1 MSSRLRKIQ
10 KRFRNSTL
18 EELTA
23 LGAWQQW
30 LPVPTSP
37 ADSTDNLVHI
47 FDVDRFLS
55 IYNRPVRRRQVSH
68 ASSPVMPEVG
78 VVRNPVDGR
87 VYIVGSERNDT
98 NGVEAVEGLTTLHLI
113 DGTSFT
119 CEVFRRVR
127 DVGGIDADPGHY
139 VEQSLGQFYFDVEL
153 RSVSDER
160 DAEAVYTTNYFAF
173 TSCKT
178 LKKNDRIQFADGRS
192 MMVESPY
199 TDAGFYAARLSDIPD
214 TRKDVVITVAVK
226 ADPNQGSGYNPY
238 DGTDGTTATTP
249 TSYNITAWVG
259 YHLSEQIMGNLAFND
274 LPVFIDYSNIGF
286 APKTG
291 DLIVIDDITHSVSMV
306 RSNDKVKQ
314 YQCICGRS

>member
-1 MSSRLRKIQ
+1 MSSRLKRIQ
-10 KRFRNSTL
+10 KKFRKTTL

-30 LPVPTSP
+30 LPVPAST
-37 ADSTDNLVHI
+37 ADSSDNLVHM

-68 ASSPVMPEVG
+68 APSPVMPEVG
-78 VVRNPVDGR
+78 VVRNPVDGQI
-87 VYIVGSERNDT
+87 YIVGSERNDT
-98 NGVEAVEGLTTLHLI
+98 NGSEAIEGLTTLHLI
-113 DGTSFT
+113 DDTSFS

-127 DVGGIDADPGHY
+127 DVGGTDADPGHY
-139 VEQSLGQFYFDVEL
+139 IEQSLGTFYFDVEL

-173 TSCKT
+173 TSCRT
-178 LKKNDRIQFADGRS
+178 LQKNDRIQFPDGRS

-214 TRKDVVITVAVK
+214 TRKDVVITVAIK
-226 ADPNQGSGYNPY
+226 TDPDQGSGFNPY
-238 DGTDGTTATTP
+238 AGTDGTTDTTP
-249 TSYNITAWVG
+249 ASYNVTAWVG
-259 YHLSEQIMGNLAFND
+259 YYLSEQIMGNLAFDD
-274 LPVFIDYSNIGF
+274 LPVFIDYENIGF
-286 APKTG
+286 EPKTG
-291 DLIVIDDITHSVSMV
+291 DLIVIDGVTHSVSRV